1 MKKVKIMLLSL
12 ALIAVVGGAL
22 AFKAKFDTNY
32 CTITSHPLWTCT
44 DGGVQPLATKCVID
58 PSINYT
64 TTNDSQFAFYCY
76 TTSNGVDACDKQR
89 CPVTSSLKP
98 DTE

>member
-22 AFKAKFDTNY
+22 AFKAKFDVPY
-32 CTITSHPLWTCT
+32 CTTTSHPIWTCT
-44 DGGVQPLATKCVID
+44 DGSVQAIVTKCAIE
-58 PSINYT
+58 PSMNYT
-64 TTNDSQFAFYCY
+64 TTNDSQFPFYCY
-76 TTSNGVDACDKQR
+76 TISNGVDACDKQR

-98 DTE
+98 EPE